1 MSIFDY
7 FKMFRDKSVNVTCP
21 KCSRIAQQSMHKS
34 RKNIT
39 MLCPHC
45 GYYFR
50 SGEC

>member
-1 MSIFDY
+1 MSIFDRY
-7 FKMFRDKSVNVTCP
+7 KMFRQKLVNVTCP
-21 KCSRIAQQSMHKS
+21 KCFCTSQQSRYKL

-50 SGEC
+50 GG